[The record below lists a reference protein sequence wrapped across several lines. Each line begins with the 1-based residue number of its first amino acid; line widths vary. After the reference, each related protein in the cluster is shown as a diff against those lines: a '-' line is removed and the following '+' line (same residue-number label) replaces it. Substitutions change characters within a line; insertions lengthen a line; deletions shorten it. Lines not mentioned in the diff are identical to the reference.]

1 MPPHPKSYLR
11 WQAPSVGKQLQRNWW
26 LCGHTSSSF
35 RQKASRGRIG
45 TRVSPSAWWCREIK
59 PLEAT
64 GSGTKWNCSD
74 SPWQVFKT
82 VIFARKQSDDACF
95 IRESRY
101 PNVFFRF
108 QQIFFFFFFFFKV
121 SVPSRSW
128 HGSKTGK
135 QLSECLCHGWREGV
149 FLAEIHRELVVLP
162 VVTLELIITEHTKC
176 SWLGRASGRERKT
189 EMGHPRLICHLSAL
203 STGGRGGKWTVP
215 DRVSRYLSLA
225 EYRQGKNNWA
235 VPDRIVACLG

>member
-1 MPPHPKSYLR
+1 MWKSRLPSWAFRPNEPLGVGFRGRKATLNRASALVTNLSLICQPTSEDMKLCFIIVRLEPPPQSPVPLSHCGPFGLHLPAQPAASLLSLPASRQVAAAASSHAPHPKSYLR

-45 TRVSPSAWWCREIK
+45 TRVSPSAWWCREIS

-108 QQIFFFFFFFFKV
+108 QQIFFFFFF
-121 SVPSRSW
+121 
-128 HGSKTGK
+128 
-135 QLSECLCHGWREGV
+135 
-149 FLAEIHRELVVLP
+149 
-162 VVTLELIITEHTKC
+162 
-176 SWLGRASGRERKT
+176 
-189 EMGHPRLICHLSAL
+189 
-203 STGGRGGKWTVP
+203 
-215 DRVSRYLSLA
+215 
-225 EYRQGKNNWA
+225 
-235 VPDRIVACLG
+235 